1 MMRGYPRLRALL
13 CFISFFSPL
22 SSRSLFLRD
31 FLLYRVLIRLKKG
44 RKRPDGIT
52 GAMEIGN
59 GKKERYNTST
69 GASPGLSPFSILF
82 ALFAVFLDR
91 EIVVRRFIYSR
102 SAKFT
107 GCVAG
112 AVLINHAVRFK
123 RFWREERQ
131 RVSSLFHRSTTGL
144 YLLHVSAVFAKRCAP
159 ENGAEECNTSRIIAA

>member
-1 MMRGYPRLRALL
+1 MRHFS
-13 CFISFFSPL
+13 FI
-22 SSRSLFLRD
+22 
-31 FLLYRVLIRLKKG
+31 FLLSVMRLSVVLRSNSPEK
-44 RKRPDGIT
+44 RTKRPEDTT
-52 GAMEIGN
+52 GTMEIEN
-59 GKKERYNTST
+59 RKKERYNTQART
-69 GASPGLSPFSILF
+69 LLRHSPFSILF

-144 YLLHVSAVFAKRCAP
+144 YLSHVSAVFAKRYAP
-159 ENGAEECNTSRIIAA
+159 ENGAEECNTPRIIA